1 MLHNLYNKTVGVKRL
16 GSVSGTHKE
25 AWADVESGGNPIEVS
40 CAIHPLE
47 GSQQELLEG
56 GFFNTFKMFCP
67 TGTDIKIG
75 DRVIDGSDTYT
86 VKGLKTYGFAGSS
99 SIQHLNLIIVKQA

>member
-1 MLHNLYNKTVGVKRL
+1 MGVSNYYNKTVTLERL
-16 GSVSGTHKE
+16 SAVAGTKKE
-25 AWADVESGGNPIEVS
+25 TWQPVVGDIS

-56 GFFNTFKMFCP
+56 GFFNTYKMFCSP
-67 TGTDIKIG
+67 SVDLRIG

-86 VKGLKTYGFAGSS
+86 VKGIKTFNFAGN
-99 SIQHLNLIIVKQA
+99 SIMHHKNIILVKSA